1 MSLVFQNFYPQAI
14 EHSDL
19 SSKDKTQLTTYG
31 FPSCGYVPVIY
42 DYYTPCLEAFSIM
55 YLQDVCYVGIAFDV
69 GTGIYLSIQT
79 TTGYLVFLYV
89 QHHVVDILNTD
100 DERFIQSIR
109 LCDTFFNKHQ
119 DFLKDIIAPTDE
131 NKSALIKLQHE
142 LILLDPSLW
151 RDSSNGWAVFIEEL
165 SYLIED

>member
-1 MSLVFQNFYPQAI
+1 
-14 EHSDL
+14 
-19 SSKDKTQLTTYG
+19 
-31 FPSCGYVPVIY
+31 
-42 DYYTPCLEAFSIM
+42 M

-79 TTGYLVFLYV
+79 TTGYLVFLDV
-89 QHHVVDILNTD
+89 PHNVVDILNTD
-100 DERFIQSIR
+100 YVRFIQSIR
-109 LCDTFFNKHQ
+109 LCDIFFNKHQ

-131 NKSALIKLQHE
+131 NKSALIKLKHE

-151 RDSSNGWAVFIEEL
+151 RDSNNGWAVFIEEL